1 MLMKNNK
8 ISKLMLF
15 LALLLTNINFA
26 YTNEKF
32 FLSADTISKN
42 EENDTIKA
50 EGNVNITNNQYKLK
64 ADEIIYYIKEKK
76 VLAKGNVIIIEKNT
90 NVIYATE
97 AELSSDL
104 KSNFI
109 KNIGVLLSDNSR
121 LAAKSAK
128 TIKEAD
134 KTIYK
139 NVVFTKC
146 KSCEERTDESIMWKL
161 KAKKATH
168 LKKSKVILY
177 ESVFLE
183 VFNIPILFVPIFYHP
198 DPSVKSKTGFLT
210 PKISSTN
217 TFGTVYE
224 QPIYFN
230 FSNTSN
236 LITKTR
242 LSSKEGLF
250 IMNDHNTISNNS
262 NLKLKYSLTE
272 GTKVR
277 INEPTKK
284 EIRGHLDFKYI
295 YKDSGSWL
303 YGANIKRSSDKSYL
317 SKYDLSEGENLL
329 NQNIFT
335 EWGSL
340 YKKASFDLIKFQS
353 LSDEYL
359 VSNLPFIRPS
369 ISFESNNLNNKQ
381 RNRNSSIKL
390 SFNSVTR
397 KNNKDVDSIHIE
409 TINNKSYIYNGFLI
423 KDFNIFNIDAYNKNG
438 TSNNKALIKFFPK
451 LGLDIQYP
459 LINFSKR
466 YSFLI
471 EPKVQLF
478 ISPDDYYNDKIRNED
493 SLELDLNSSNLFN
506 YDRYSGNDRKESGTR
521 LNYGILFKQ
530 TNSNNQSLSSSLGQ
544 TFNNN
549 KQELFNKNS
558 GFKNKRSE
566 IVGNIIFTD
575 ASYDLSYDYRFSESL
590 NLNRN
595 NFNVQTRAN
604 NLGLMLSYIQLKG
617 FASSENSDTEQ
628 INYGFNYDIN
638 KSWNI
643 NFYQLRDLAGA
654 TYSVPLRTNIGI
666 QFSNECTAL
675 QFTYTRDKSYNVDI
689 PASTN
694 LSFNIKLFGF

>member
-1 MLMKNNK
+1 MLMRNNK
-8 ISKLMLF
+8 IFKLVLF
-15 LALLLTNINFA
+15 LALLLININLTYA
-26 YTNEKF
+26 DEKF
-32 FLSADTISKN
+32 FLSADSISKN
-42 EENDTIKA
+42 EENNTIKA

-64 ADEIIYYIKEKK
+64 ADEITYYLKEKK
-76 VLAKGNVIIIEKNT
+76 VFAKGNVIIIEKNT

-121 LAAKSAK
+121 LAANSAK
-128 TIKEAD
+128 SIKKTE

-146 KSCEERTDESIMWKL
+146 KSCEKRTDESIMWKL

-168 LKKSKVILY
+168 LKKSRIILY
-177 ESVFLE
+177 ESVVLE
-183 VFNIPILFVPIFYHP
+183 AFNIPILFVPIFYHP
-198 DPSVKSKTGFLT
+198 DPSVKSKTGLLT

-236 LITKTR
+236 LITKARMST
-242 LSSKEGLF
+242 KEGLF
-250 IMNDHNTISNNS
+250 IMNDHNSISNKS

-272 GTKVR
+272 GTKIR

-295 YKDSGSWL
+295 YKGIGSWA

-340 YKKASFDLIKFQS
+340 YNKASFDLIKFQS

-359 VSNLPFIRPS
+359 VANLPFIRPS

-390 SFNSVTR
+390 SFNSVSR
-397 KNNKDVDSIHIE
+397 KNNKDVDSLHFQ

-423 KDFNIFNIDAYNKNG
+423 KDFNGFNIDAYNKNG
-438 TSNNKALIKFFPK
+438 TSNNKTLIKFFPK
-451 LGLDIQYP
+451 LALEAQYP
-459 LINFSKR
+459 LISYSKNS
-466 YSFLI
+466 SFLI
-471 EPKVQLF
+471 EPKLQLF

-506 YDRYSGNDRKESGTR
+506 HDRYSGNDRIESGVR
-521 LNYGILFKQ
+521 LNYGVLLKK
-530 TNSNNQSLSSSLGQ
+530 TNSNKQSLSSSLGQ
-544 TFNNN
+544 TYNNN
-549 KQELFNKNS
+549 KQELFDKNS

-566 IVGNIIFTD
+566 IVGNIIFTNTF
-575 ASYDLSYDYRFSESL
+575 YNLSYDYRLSESF

-595 NFNVQTRAN
+595 NFNFQTRAKD
-604 NLGLMLSYIQLKG
+604 LGLRISYIQLKG
-617 FASSENSDTEQ
+617 FASPENSDTEQ
-628 INYGFNYDIN
+628 INYSFDYNIN

-666 QFSNECTAL
+666 QFSNECAAL
-675 QFTYTRDKSYNVDI
+675 QFAYTRDKSYNIDI

>member
-1 MLMKNNK
+1 MF
-8 ISKLMLF
+8 F
-15 LALLLTNINFA
+15 LAFLFMKIKLA
-26 YTNEKF
+26 YTTEKF
-32 FLSADTISKN
+32 FLSADTIIKN
-42 EENDTIKA
+42 EANNTIRA
-50 EGNVNITNNQYKLK
+50 EGNVNVTNNQYKLK
-64 ADEIIYYIKEKK
+64 ANEITYFLKEKK
-76 VLAKGNVIIIEKNT
+76 IFAKGNVIIIEKNT
-90 NVIYATE
+90 NIMYASE
-97 AELSSDL
+97 AELSNDL

-121 LAAKSAK
+121 LAASSAK
-128 TIKEAD
+128 SIKD
-134 KTIYK
+134 TNKTIYS

-146 KSCEERTDESIMWKL
+146 KSCEERTDKSVMWKL

-168 LKKSKVILY
+168 LKRSKIILY
-177 ESVFLE
+177 ENVFLE
-183 VFNIPILFVPIFYHP
+183 AFNIPVLYVPIFYHP

-224 QPIYFN
+224 QPIFFN
-230 FSNTSN
+230 FSKTSN
-236 LITKTR
+236 LTAKAR
-242 LSSKEGLF
+242 LSSKEGLL
-250 IMNDHNTISNNS
+250 ILNEHNAISNKS

-277 INEPTKK
+277 INEPAKK
-284 EIRGHLDFKYI
+284 EIRGHLDLKYI
-295 YKDSGSWL
+295 YKDIGNWV

-317 SKYDLSEGENLL
+317 SKYDLSEGENVL
-329 NQNIFT
+329 NQNIFS

-340 YKKASFDLIKFQS
+340 YKKASFDLFKFQS

-359 VSNLPFIRPS
+359 ISNLPFIRPS
-369 ISFESNNLNNKQ
+369 ISFESNNLNNKK
-381 RNRNSSIKL
+381 RNRNSSFKI
-390 SFNSVTR
+390 SFNSVSR
-397 KNNKDVDSIHIE
+397 KNNKDVDSIHLQ
-409 TINNKSYIYNGFLI
+409 TSNNKSYIYNGFLI
-423 KDFNIFNIDAYNKNG
+423 KDFNILNIDAYNKNG
-438 TSNNKALIKFFPK
+438 TSNNKPLIKFFPK
-451 LGLDIQYP
+451 LGLETQYP
-459 LINFSKR
+459 LINYSK
-466 YSFLI
+466 SSSILI

-521 LNYGILFKQ
+521 LNYGVLLKKI
-530 TNSNNQSLSSSLGQ
+530 NSNKQSLSSSLGQ
-544 TFNNN
+544 TYNNN

-566 IVGNIIFTD
+566 IVGNIIYTD
-575 ASYDLSYDYRFSESL
+575 ASYNLSYDYRFSESF

-595 NFNVQTRAN
+595 NFNVQTKSK
-604 NLGLMLSYIQLKG
+604 NLGLSLSYIQLKD
-617 FASSENSDTEQ
+617 FASVENSDTEQ
-628 INYGFNYDIN
+628 INFGFNYDIN

-654 TYSVPLRTNIGI
+654 TYSVPLKTNIAV

-675 QFTYTRDKSYNVDI
+675 QFTYTRDRSYDIDI
-689 PASTN
+689 PAATN

>member
-1 MLMKNNK
+1 MLMRNNK
-8 ISKLMLF
+8 IFKLMLF
-15 LALLLTNINFA
+15 LALLLINIKLA
-26 YTNEKF
+26 YTAEKF
-32 FLSADTISKN
+32 FLSADSISKN
-42 EENDTIKA
+42 EENNTIKA

-64 ADEIIYYIKEKK
+64 ANEITYYLKEKK
-76 VLAKGNVIIIEKNT
+76 VFAKGNVIIIEKNT

-121 LAAKSAK
+121 LAASSAK
-128 TIKEAD
+128 SIKEAD
-134 KTIYK
+134 KTIYN

-146 KSCEERTDESIMWKL
+146 KSCKERTDKSIMWKL

-168 LKKSKVILY
+168 LKKSKIILY
-177 ESVFLE
+177 ENVFLE
-183 VFNIPILFVPIFYHP
+183 AFNIPILFVPIFYHP
-198 DPSVKSKTGFLT
+198 DPSVKSKTGLLT

-224 QPIYFN
+224 QPIFFN

-236 LITKTR
+236 LITKAR
-242 LSSKEGLF
+242 LSSKEGLL
-250 IMNDHNTISNNS
+250 IINDHNAISNKS

-272 GTKVR
+272 GTKIR

-284 EIRGHLDFKYI
+284 EIRGHLDLKYI
-295 YKDSGSWL
+295 YKDIGNWV

-317 SKYDLSEGENLL
+317 SKYDLSEGESLL

-335 EWGSL
+335 EWGNL

-381 RNRNSSIKL
+381 RNRNSSIKI
-390 SFNSVTR
+390 SFNSVSR
-397 KNNKDVDSIHIE
+397 KNNKDVDSIHFQ
-409 TINNKSYIYNGFLI
+409 TTNNKSYIYNGFLI

-438 TSNNKALIKFFPK
+438 TSNNKTLIKFFPQ
-451 LGLDIQYP
+451 LGLETQYP
-459 LINFSKR
+459 LISYSKKS
-466 YSFLI
+466 SFLI

-478 ISPDDYYNDKIRNED
+478 ISPDDYYNNKIRNED

-506 YDRYSGNDRKESGTR
+506 YDRYSGNDRKESGIR
-521 LNYGILFKQ
+521 LNYGVLLKKI
-530 TNSNNQSLSSSLGQ
+530 NSNKQSLSSSLGQ
-544 TFNNN
+544 TYNNN

-575 ASYDLSYDYRFSESL
+575 ASYNLSYDYRFSENF

-595 NFNVQTRAN
+595 NFNVQTKAK
-604 NLGLMLSYIQLKG
+604 NLGLRLSYIQLKD
-617 FASSENSDTEQ
+617 FASTENSDTEQ

-675 QFTYTRDKSYNVDI
+675 QFTYTRDRSYNVDI
-689 PASTN
+689 PAATN